1 MSLRNRIPFINIKLE
16 PEDKLKNRLHV
27 RSIERKI
34 EDQLILSDKQEW
46 DFNQFVHSVMEALI
60 VMRARDKLKR
70 RNK

>member
-1 MSLRNRIPFINIKLE
+1 VSLRNRIPFVNIKLE